1 MEKIYYFG
9 DLCYIFDDDTW
20 QQIANQ
26 FLRQTDDNDKF
37 VFKKDG
43 KEIALYMNSTQ
54 NGDGGYE
61 LHHLDLYNVTHIIY
75 RPSEIGV
82 DSGTVGLVCLNHVC
96 VNDDELIKL
105 VNEIK
110 DHDYGLLF
118 TFIDGIELQK
128 KLSEMKIPHTFM
140 IPTLKV
146 EEEKINDTAN
156 CPCCDGSGYFDSD
169 NCCSVCDGRGY
180 VDDERLV
187 YSHEVKLEHHM
198 LFRMYS

>member
-1 MEKIYYFG
+1 
-9 DLCYIFDDDTW
+9 
-20 QQIANQ
+20 
-26 FLRQTDDNDKF
+26 
-37 VFKKDG
+37 
-43 KEIALYMNSTQ
+43 
-54 NGDGGYE
+54 
-61 LHHLDLYNVTHIIY
+61 
-75 RPSEIGV
+75 
-82 DSGTVGLVCLNHVC
+82 
-96 VNDDELIKL
+96 
-105 VNEIK
+105 
-110 DHDYGLLF
+110 
-118 TFIDGIELQK
+118 
-128 KLSEMKIPHTFM
+128 M